1 MNSWDTIPNQKYKG
15 TSQNA
20 ILNLSDPNFMGQTAK
35 DNLWKH
41 NQPLSGRSSI
51 DNQHASSQ
59 GLTCENL
66 RAKISYFL
74 HINEIY
80 KLQISHNLLN
90 FGSGSIENIITQQP

>member
-1 MNSWDTIPNQKYKG
+1 MHSPNHSDT
-15 TSQNA
+15 S
-20 ILNLSDPNFMGQTAK
+20 FMGQTAK

-41 NQPLSGRSSI
+41 NQPFPRRSCI
-51 DNQHASSQ
+51 DNKHASSQ

-66 RAKISYFL
+66 VKISYFL

-90 FGSGSIENIITQQP
+90 FGSSITQLP